1 MSPTQVELGKYTK
14 PMEEA
19 QKEPAKQ
26 VSIAQFLKEVRIEFA
41 KISWPS
47 KEQAIREFFAV
58 LVLVSILT
66 GIIFLIDKILGVI
79 TNVFMGRLY

>member
-19 QKEPAKQ
+19 QKEEAKR
-26 VSIAQFLKEVRIEFA
+26 VSIAQFLREVRTEFT

-47 KEQAIREFFAV
+47 RDQAIREFFAV
-58 LVLVSILT
+58 LVLVSVIT
-66 GIIFLIDKILGVI
+66 GIIFLIDKVLGVI
-79 TNVFMGRLY
+79 TNIFMGRLY